1 MRSRILISWIA
12 LMLVFCVGAGSAA
25 AGSALLP
32 GDGDDERRV
41 TLTSRRPARQP
52 KPPMPRAMSRLV
64 LVSRTPAPARPA
76 PPATAPD
83 GQVYCWRRHANGQL
97 AAVVGH
103 ADGTLTA
110 RLWPCTE
117 TFSTGIHDLADAQRA
132 ADALAHEGNR
142 CACGRP
148 WNFS

>member
-1 MRSRILISWIA
+1 MRSRIFVSWIA
-12 LMLVFCVGAGSAA
+12 LMLVFSVGAGSAA

-32 GDGDDERRV
+32 GDSDDDRRV

-52 KPPMPRAMSRLV
+52 KPPMPRAISRLV
-64 LVSRTPAPARPA
+64 LVSSTPAPARPA
-76 PPATAPD
+76 AKATAPD

-110 RLWPCTE
+110 RRWPSTE
-117 TFSTGIHDLADAQRA
+117 TFLTGIRGLADAQRA
-132 ADALAHEGNR
+132 ADALAHDGNR
-142 CACGRP
+142 CSCGRL
-148 WNFS
+148 WTFS

>member
-1 MRSRILISWIA
+1 MRSRTVSSWIA

-25 AGSALLP
+25 AGSAVLP
-32 GDGDDERRV
+32 GDSDDDRRV

-52 KPPMPRAMSRLV
+52 KPPMPRAISRLV
-64 LVSRTPAPARPA
+64 LVSSTPAPAR
-76 PPATAPD
+76 PATAPD

-110 RLWPCTE
+110 RLWPSTE
-117 TFSTGIHDLADAQRA
+117 TFLTGIRDLAEAQRA

-142 CACGRP
+142 CSCGRP
-148 WNFS
+148 STF